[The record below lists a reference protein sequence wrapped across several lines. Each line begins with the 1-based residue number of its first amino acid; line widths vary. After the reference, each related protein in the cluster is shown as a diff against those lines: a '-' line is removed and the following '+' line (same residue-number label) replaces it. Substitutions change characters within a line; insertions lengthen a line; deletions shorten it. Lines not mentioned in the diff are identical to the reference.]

1 MTSSKRTGEHELAAL
16 IAPDIVTLLKRAPHE
31 VAAETEGLHPA
42 DLADV
47 AETLSNPELVRLLQV
62 LPRERAADVLEY
74 LDEERRTGA
83 LEQMEASAAALIIT
97 EMTPD
102 DRADIME
109 ELEEDVA
116 DEILS
121 EIPEAARAETER
133 LRSFEPDTAG
143 GIMTTEFIS
152 MLGTATVG
160 EAIAEVRA
168 AAKSGRREALYH
180 VYVHD
185 GAARVEGVLSLRE
198 LLAAAD
204 GALLSEEARSDVV
217 SVPTTADREEVA
229 RITREYD
236 LVAVPVVDESGRV
249 VGVVTVDDVIDAIV
263 DEQTEDVQRQGG
275 VEPLEEPY
283 FQVGFWS
290 IARKRA
296 GWLVLL
302 FLGTTL
308 TVNVLSFFSDKLQA
322 AAVLTLFLP
331 LVVSAGGNSGSQ
343 SASLITRALAVGDV
357 ALRDALRVL
366 VRESGQGLV
375 LGAFLGLIGFLRVL
389 ILDVGSMGLALVV
402 GLTVIAVVLTGTI
415 VGAMLP
421 LLLRR
426 VGVDPALASSP
437 FIASFVDVAGIA
449 LYLTAA
455 IWILGI

>member
-97 EMTPD
+97 EMTAD

-198 LLAAAD
+198 LLAAGTESLAD
-204 GALLSEEARSDVV
+204 PEHAALKCARH
-217 SVPTTADREEVA
+217 
-229 RITREYD
+229 
-236 LVAVPVVDESGRV
+236 
-249 VGVVTVDDVIDAIV
+249 
-263 DEQTEDVQRQGG
+263 
-275 VEPLEEPY
+275 
-283 FQVGFWS
+283 
-290 IARKRA
+290 
-296 GWLVLL
+296 
-302 FLGTTL
+302 GT
-308 TVNVLSFFSDKLQA
+308 D
-322 AAVLTLFLP
+322 
-331 LVVSAGGNSGSQ
+331 
-343 SASLITRALAVGDV
+343 
-357 ALRDALRVL
+357 
-366 VRESGQGLV
+366 
-375 LGAFLGLIGFLRVL
+375 
-389 ILDVGSMGLALVV
+389 
-402 GLTVIAVVLTGTI
+402 
-415 VGAMLP
+415 
-421 LLLRR
+421 
-426 VGVDPALASSP
+426 
-437 FIASFVDVAGIA
+437 
-449 LYLTAA
+449 
-455 IWILGI
+455 

>member
-1 MTSSKRTGEHELAAL
+1 
-16 IAPDIVTLLKRAPHE
+16 
-31 VAAETEGLHPA
+31 
-42 DLADV
+42 
-47 AETLSNPELVRLLQV
+47 
-62 LPRERAADVLEY
+62 
-74 LDEERRTGA
+74 
-83 LEQMEASAAALIIT
+83 
-97 EMTPD
+97 
-102 DRADIME
+102 
-109 ELEEDVA
+109 
-116 DEILS
+116 
-121 EIPEAARAETER
+121 
-133 LRSFEPDTAG
+133 
-143 GIMTTEFIS
+143 
-152 MLGTATVG
+152 
-160 EAIAEVRA
+160 
-168 AAKSGRREALYH
+168 
-180 VYVHD
+180 
-185 GAARVEGVLSLRE
+185 VEGVLSLRE

-229 RITREYD
+229 RNTREYD

-249 VGVVTVDDVIDAIV
+249 VGVVTVDDVIDALV
-263 DEQTEDVQRQGG
+263 VEQTEDVQRQGG